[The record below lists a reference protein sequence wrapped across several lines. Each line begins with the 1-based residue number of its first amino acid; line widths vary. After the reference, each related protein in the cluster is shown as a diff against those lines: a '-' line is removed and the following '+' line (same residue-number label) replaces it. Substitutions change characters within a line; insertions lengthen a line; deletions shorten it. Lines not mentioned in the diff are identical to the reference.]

1 MNIELD
7 ILRYVKEHKIPMVKV
22 AQAAGMTPQN
32 IKKSIGNNPKGDTV
46 TNIANGLG
54 VHPSV
59 FFYDKDEE
67 NESTAESD
75 TKQNEETSKAE
86 EGNKPKSE
94 INLRKLMQKL
104 GLGTNAFAEKCGMS
118 SQSMSQFLRNKSLT
132 TNTIY
137 RIAVALDI
145 DPREMFFPTE
155 EKDDLF
161 SNADKNENKETA
173 EAKPAYPVHENGLMS
188 ENQQQGEMM
197 IPASS
202 MMQAETFCPHC
213 GTRVKLG
220 VVMIQESK

>member
-32 IKKSIGNNPKGDTV
+32 IKKSIGNNPKGDTI
-46 TNIANGLG
+46 TKIANGLG

-67 NESTAESD
+67 KETADDSE
-75 TKQNEETSKAE
+75 TKQNEE
-86 EGNKPKSE
+86 
-94 INLRKLMQKL
+94 
-104 GLGTNAFAEKCGMS
+104 
-118 SQSMSQFLRNKSLT
+118 
-132 TNTIY
+132 
-137 RIAVALDI
+137 AV
-145 DPREMFFPTE
+145 
-155 EKDDLF
+155 
-161 SNADKNENKETA
+161 
-173 EAKPAYPVHENGLMS
+173 EATDKPAYPVHESGLVT
-188 ENQQQGEMM
+188 ENQQQTGSM
-197 IPASS
+197 IPTSS

>member
-32 IKKSIGNNPKGDTV
+32 IKKSIGNNPKGDTI
-46 TNIANGLG
+46 TKIANGLG

-67 NESTAESD
+67 NETADDSE
-75 TKQNEETSKAE
+75 TKQNEE
-86 EGNKPKSE
+86 
-94 INLRKLMQKL
+94 
-104 GLGTNAFAEKCGMS
+104 
-118 SQSMSQFLRNKSLT
+118 
-132 TNTIY
+132 
-137 RIAVALDI
+137 AV
-145 DPREMFFPTE
+145 
-155 EKDDLF
+155 
-161 SNADKNENKETA
+161 
-173 EAKPAYPVHENGLMS
+173 EATDKPAYPVHKNGLVA
-188 ENQQQGEMM
+188 ENQQGEMM

>member
-32 IKKSIGNNPKGDTV
+32 IKKSIGNNPKGDTI

-67 NESTAESD
+67 KETADDSE
-75 TKQNEETSKAE
+75 TKQNEE
-86 EGNKPKSE
+86 
-94 INLRKLMQKL
+94 
-104 GLGTNAFAEKCGMS
+104 
-118 SQSMSQFLRNKSLT
+118 
-132 TNTIY
+132 
-137 RIAVALDI
+137 AV
-145 DPREMFFPTE
+145 
-155 EKDDLF
+155 
-161 SNADKNENKETA
+161 
-173 EAKPAYPVHENGLMS
+173 EATDKPAYPVHESELVT
-188 ENQQQGEMM
+188 ENQQQTGAM

>member
-32 IKKSIGNNPKGDTV
+32 IKKSIGNNPKGDTI

-67 NESTAESD
+67 KETADDSE
-75 TKQNEETSKAE
+75 TKQNEE
-86 EGNKPKSE
+86 
-94 INLRKLMQKL
+94 
-104 GLGTNAFAEKCGMS
+104 
-118 SQSMSQFLRNKSLT
+118 
-132 TNTIY
+132 
-137 RIAVALDI
+137 VV
-145 DPREMFFPTE
+145 
-155 EKDDLF
+155 
-161 SNADKNENKETA
+161 
-173 EAKPAYPVHENGLMS
+173 EATDKPAYPVHESGLVT
-188 ENQQQGEMM
+188 ENQRQTGAM
-197 IPASS
+197 ITASS

>member
-32 IKKSIGNNPKGDTV
+32 IKKSIGNNPKGDTI
-46 TNIANGLG
+46 TKIANGLG

-67 NESTAESD
+67 KETADDYE
-75 TKQNEETSKAE
+75 TKQNEE
-86 EGNKPKSE
+86 
-94 INLRKLMQKL
+94 
-104 GLGTNAFAEKCGMS
+104 
-118 SQSMSQFLRNKSLT
+118 
-132 TNTIY
+132 
-137 RIAVALDI
+137 AV
-145 DPREMFFPTE
+145 
-155 EKDDLF
+155 
-161 SNADKNENKETA
+161 
-173 EAKPAYPVHENGLMS
+173 EATDKPAYPVHKNGLVA
-188 ENQQQGEMM
+188 ENQQGEMM

>member
-32 IKKSIGNNPKGDTV
+32 IKKSIGNNPKGDTI

-67 NESTAESD
+67 KKTADDSE
-75 TKQNEETSKAE
+75 TKQNEE
-86 EGNKPKSE
+86 
-94 INLRKLMQKL
+94 
-104 GLGTNAFAEKCGMS
+104 
-118 SQSMSQFLRNKSLT
+118 
-132 TNTIY
+132 
-137 RIAVALDI
+137 AV
-145 DPREMFFPTE
+145 
-155 EKDDLF
+155 
-161 SNADKNENKETA
+161 
-173 EAKPAYPVHENGLMS
+173 EATDKPAYPVHESGLVT
-188 ENQQQGEMM
+188 ENQQQTGAM

>member
-32 IKKSIGNNPKGDTV
+32 IKKSIGNNPKGDTI

-67 NESTAESD
+67 KETADDSE
-75 TKQNEETSKAE
+75 TNQNEEAAKA
-86 EGNKPKSE
+86 
-94 INLRKLMQKL
+94 
-104 GLGTNAFAEKCGMS
+104 
-118 SQSMSQFLRNKSLT
+118 
-132 TNTIY
+132 
-137 RIAVALDI
+137 
-145 DPREMFFPTE
+145 
-155 EKDDLF
+155 
-161 SNADKNENKETA
+161 AD
-173 EAKPAYPVHENGLMS
+173 KPAYPVHENGLMA

>member
-32 IKKSIGNNPKGDTV
+32 IKKSIGNNPKGDTI

-67 NESTAESD
+67 KETTDDSEN
-75 TKQNEETSKAE
+75 KQNEE
-86 EGNKPKSE
+86 
-94 INLRKLMQKL
+94 
-104 GLGTNAFAEKCGMS
+104 
-118 SQSMSQFLRNKSLT
+118 
-132 TNTIY
+132 
-137 RIAVALDI
+137 AV
-145 DPREMFFPTE
+145 
-155 EKDDLF
+155 
-161 SNADKNENKETA
+161 
-173 EAKPAYPVHENGLMS
+173 EATDKPAYTVHESGVVTD
-188 ENQQQGEMM
+188 NQQQTGAM

-220 VVMIQESK
+220 VVMIRESK

>member
-32 IKKSIGNNPKGDTV
+32 IKKSIGNNPKGDTI

-67 NESTAESD
+67 KETADDSE
-75 TKQNEETSKAE
+75 TKQNEE
-86 EGNKPKSE
+86 
-94 INLRKLMQKL
+94 
-104 GLGTNAFAEKCGMS
+104 
-118 SQSMSQFLRNKSLT
+118 
-132 TNTIY
+132 
-137 RIAVALDI
+137 AV
-145 DPREMFFPTE
+145 
-155 EKDDLF
+155 
-161 SNADKNENKETA
+161 
-173 EAKPAYPVHENGLMS
+173 EATDKPAYPVHESGLVT
-188 ENQQQGEMM
+188 ENQQHTGAM

>member
-32 IKKSIGNNPKGDTV
+32 IKKSIGNNPKGDTI

-67 NESTAESD
+67 KETADDSE
-75 TKQNEETSKAE
+75 TKQNEEAME
-86 EGNKPKSE
+86 
-94 INLRKLMQKL
+94 
-104 GLGTNAFAEKCGMS
+104 
-118 SQSMSQFLRNKSLT
+118 T
-132 TNTIY
+132 T
-137 RIAVALDI
+137 D
-145 DPREMFFPTE
+145 
-155 EKDDLF
+155 
-161 SNADKNENKETA
+161 
-173 EAKPAYPVHENGLMS
+173 KPAYPVHESGLVT
-188 ENQQQGEMM
+188 ENQQQTGAM

>member
-32 IKKSIGNNPKGDTV
+32 IKKSIGNNPKGDTI

-67 NESTAESD
+67 KETADDSE
-75 TKQNEETSKAE
+75 TKQNEE
-86 EGNKPKSE
+86 
-94 INLRKLMQKL
+94 
-104 GLGTNAFAEKCGMS
+104 
-118 SQSMSQFLRNKSLT
+118 
-132 TNTIY
+132 
-137 RIAVALDI
+137 AV
-145 DPREMFFPTE
+145 
-155 EKDDLF
+155 
-161 SNADKNENKETA
+161 
-173 EAKPAYPVHENGLMS
+173 EATDKPAYPVHENGLVA
-188 ENQQQGEMM
+188 ENQQGEMM

>member
-32 IKKSIGNNPKGDTV
+32 IKKSIGNNPKGDTI

-75 TKQNEETSKAE
+75 TKQNEE
-86 EGNKPKSE
+86 
-94 INLRKLMQKL
+94 
-104 GLGTNAFAEKCGMS
+104 
-118 SQSMSQFLRNKSLT
+118 
-132 TNTIY
+132 
-137 RIAVALDI
+137 AVEA
-145 DPREMFFPTE
+145 
-155 EKDDLF
+155 
-161 SNADKNENKETA
+161 AD
-173 EAKPAYPVHENGLMS
+173 KPAYPAHENGLMS

>member
-32 IKKSIGNNPKGDTV
+32 IKKSIGNNPKGDTI

-67 NESTAESD
+67 KETADDSE
-75 TKQNEETSKAE
+75 TKQNEE
-86 EGNKPKSE
+86 
-94 INLRKLMQKL
+94 
-104 GLGTNAFAEKCGMS
+104 
-118 SQSMSQFLRNKSLT
+118 
-132 TNTIY
+132 
-137 RIAVALDI
+137 AV
-145 DPREMFFPTE
+145 
-155 EKDDLF
+155 
-161 SNADKNENKETA
+161 
-173 EAKPAYPVHENGLMS
+173 EATDKPAYPVHESGLVT
-188 ENQQQGEMM
+188 ENQQQTGAI

>member
-32 IKKSIGNNPKGDTV
+32 IKKSIGNNPKGDTI

-67 NESTAESD
+67 KETADDSE
-75 TKQNEETSKAE
+75 TKQNEE
-86 EGNKPKSE
+86 
-94 INLRKLMQKL
+94 
-104 GLGTNAFAEKCGMS
+104 
-118 SQSMSQFLRNKSLT
+118 
-132 TNTIY
+132 
-137 RIAVALDI
+137 VV
-145 DPREMFFPTE
+145 
-155 EKDDLF
+155 
-161 SNADKNENKETA
+161 
-173 EAKPAYPVHENGLMS
+173 EATDKPAYPVHESGLVT
-188 ENQQQGEMM
+188 ENQQQTGAM

>member
-1 MNIELD
+1 MHRKYNNI
-7 ILRYVKEHKIPMVKV
+7 VKSS
-22 AQAAGMTPQN
+22 N
-32 IKKSIGNNPKGDTV
+32 IIM
-46 TNIANGLG
+46 
-54 VHPSV
+54 
-59 FFYDKDEE
+59 EE
-67 NESTAESD
+67 N
-75 TKQNEETSKAE
+75 
-86 EGNKPKSE
+86 NKPKSE

-145 DPREMFFPTE
+145 DPRDMFFPTE
-155 EKDDLF
+155 EKNDLF
-161 SNADKNENKETA
+161 SNTETKQNEEPA
-173 EAKPAYPVHENGLMS
+173 EAADKPAYPVHENGLMS
-188 ENQQQGEMM
+188 ENQQQMEAM